1 VDGTT
6 RLAALL
12 VCCSTR
18 CRRIKRGEEV
28 NNMVKVFLVVDDSP
42 SMRQLISFALKD
54 AGYDVLV
61 AKNGDEALGR
71 LSGAKVDMVITDLN
85 MPEMDGIELIKK
97 LRGMKDYKFVP
108 IVMLTT
114 ESQEDKKQEGKQAGA
129 SGWIVKP
136 FSPEQLIGVVKKFL
150 K

>member
-1 VDGTT
+1 
-6 RLAALL
+6 
-12 VCCSTR
+12 
-18 CRRIKRGEEV
+18 
-28 NNMVKVFLVVDDSP
+28 
-42 SMRQLISFALKD
+42 MRQLISFALKD

-61 AKNGDEALGR
+61 AENGEEALGR
-71 LSGAKVDMVITDLN
+71 LSGTKIDMVITDLN